1 MWHTSMHACIHT
13 YMHACSHTMNVCL
26 QSCRLW
32 YSQIMACLYVCDNG
46 MGKHVYL
53 CHIHMWIISSH
64 VICAF
69 CFRICACARVLCV
82 WVLHTHNTHTHTH
95 THTQLSQHLT
105 LRYGFKM
112 LLHAA
117 WCPSTTGV
125 DTHLLPP
132 KVAIDTLMRIREMWR
147 RRESVGMADLNWS
160 SWLIFVDGGGRSLWI

>member
-1 MWHTSMHACIHT
+1 MHACMHT
-13 YMHACSHTMNVCL
+13 YIHACLQPYHECVSAELQVMVQSDHGMSVRVWQWDGEACVSVSHTYVNHFLPRNLCILFQNMCVC
-26 QSCRLW
+26 SCV
-32 YSQIMACLYVCDNG
+32 VC
-46 MGKHVYL
+46 V
-53 CHIHMWIISSH
+53 S
-64 VICAF
+64 VT
-69 CFRICACARVLCV
+69 
-82 WVLHTHNTHTHTH
+82 HTQHTHTHTH